1 MDMNLGRLLEI
12 ERDRGAWRAAVH
24 KITEFD
30 TVYRL
35 NNDNSIHLREETFVN
50 L

>member
-24 KITEFD
+24 KITELD